1 MTSRPNGTTKPR
13 WKKLDTAASSTKN
26 GNNKKQPKPITM
38 TPMQTMISKIDNV
51 ICSSTEPSDQLLIV
65 RAMAELLLTQE
76 QKFIE
81 DTYYQGRRDQVFK
94 ETDLVDYMDKLNQ
107 QPW

>member
-1 MTSRPNGTTKPR
+1 
-13 WKKLDTAASSTKN
+13 
-26 GNNKKQPKPITM
+26 M

-51 ICSSTEPSDQLLIV
+51 ICSSTEPSEEILII
-65 RAMAELLLTQE
+65 RAMAELLLDTE
-76 QKFIE
+76 MNFIT

-94 ETDLVDYMDKLNQ
+94 ETDLVDYMEKINQ